1 MLARA
6 AVRPLPG
13 GRRPG
18 GAPPRLGL
26 GAGVG
31 GARAHFGGGREGG
44 RALCPQRDGWA
55 AGSRR
60 SPVMNEG
67 AGANVGGDG
76 GAPEGGDGPAS
87 PPPVP
92 PRSALR
98 AQAPASSSPLGAS
111 DGGGPPLGQVVGSK
125 LQQEGAA
132 APGLGP
138 QGLALPALGEA
149 RWGWVEGLRLAPA
162 CPPRAPQPGSGN
174 HQSSLE
180 GLAGRSPPTTARGL
194 LPRAAVSRTGLKPC
208 CLARGRGRQAA
219 PGPRTTGPEHL
230 GQPVPLPLRTATELH
245 SEHSSLKPT
254 ASTARPLCIPEARHL
269 QTAPAPACA
278 PGHHLQPRS
287 ETAQGSVH
295 PQGTLRQR
303 QPAPLSQPWEARGTW
318 PGGLGAM
325 VSGGAHP
332 QARAGWGRDTPSSLI
347 FFALLGLKVSK
358 PDMVSY
364 MK

>member
-1 MLARA
+1 M
-6 AVRPLPG
+6 
-13 GRRPG
+13 
-18 GAPPRLGL
+18 
-26 GAGVG
+26 GVG
-31 GARAHFGGGREGG
+31 RGAEI
-44 RALCPQRDGWA
+44 
-55 AGSRR
+55 
-60 SPVMNEG
+60 SPRV
-67 AGANVGGDG
+67 
-76 GAPEGGDGPAS
+76 PA
-87 PPPVP
+87 
-92 PRSALR
+92 
-98 AQAPASSSPLGAS
+98 
-111 DGGGPPLGQVVGSK
+111 
-125 LQQEGAA
+125 
-132 APGLGP
+132 
-138 QGLALPALGEA
+138 
-149 RWGWVEGLRLAPA
+149 
-162 CPPRAPQPGSGN
+162 RAPQPRSGN

-208 CLARGRGRQAA
+208 CLARGRGRGRQAA